1 MNIRVVALAAAVLLL
16 AATPSP
22 MPTVPPGLG
31 TVVQNILQTV
41 TGNAVAPYG
50 VDPNHVRGTVT
61 YFKRFDLQV
70 RMPLNVYK
78 DIHLHQGTTIDPR
91 GASITAGQVV
101 DVHGH
106 ANADGTLDADAITIV
121 H

>member
-1 MNIRVVALAAAVLLL
+1 MKTRVVALAAAVLLL
-16 AATPSP
+16 DATP
-22 MPTVPPGLG
+22 TPPPIPPAV
-31 TVVQNILQTV
+31 TNVVQTIVQTV
-41 TGNAVAPYG
+41 TQNAVAPYG

-78 DIHLHQGTTIDPR
+78 NIHLHQGTVINPR
-91 GASITAGQVV
+91 GATIANDQVV
-101 DVHGH
+101 DVHGQVQP
-106 ANADGTLDADAITIV
+106 DGSIDADQITIL